1 MMLMIMRNLIM
12 LKVMIKK
19 IRIIMRILMTIVM
32 C

>member
-12 LKVMIKK
+12 LKVMNKK